1 MIRSK
6 KELSIIIPSYNEIN
20 NLKHLIKKTNL
31 ILQKNKNLEII
42 IVDNGSTDGSK
53 YYIENNK
60 KLFSKIKFVII
71 NIGLLK
77 FFLI

>member
-20 NLKHLIKKTNL
+20 NLKHLIIKINL
-31 ILQKNKNLEII
+31 ILQENKNLEII

-53 YYIENNK
+53 NYIENNK
-60 KLFSKIKFVII
+60 KLFSKIKFVRVKKI
-71 NIGLLK
+71 LDMVMV
-77 FFLI
+77 